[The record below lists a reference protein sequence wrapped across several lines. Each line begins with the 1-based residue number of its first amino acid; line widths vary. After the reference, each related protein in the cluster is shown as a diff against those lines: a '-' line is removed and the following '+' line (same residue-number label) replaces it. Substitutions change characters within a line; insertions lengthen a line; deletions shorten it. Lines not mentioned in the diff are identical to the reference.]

1 MKRISKSVVAAW
13 ALIPSLLI
21 GGCATPQAPEF
32 GGRWRPVNRFASTTE
47 AVPLQQSYVFQ
58 ASPMDGTLKNMLER
72 WAKDS
77 DMTLSYLHP
86 YDFRLHAP
94 AGTIHTGDLNVAAS
108 RLNEVYAPQQVSV
121 SVQGN
126 QLVVK
131 LVDAAQTK

>member
-1 MKRISKSVVAAW
+1 MKRISMSVVAAW
-13 ALIPSLLI
+13 AFIPSLLI

-77 DMTLSYLHP
+77 GMTLSYLHP

-94 AGTIHTGDLNVAAS
+94 VATIHTGDLNVAAS
-108 RLNEVYAPQQVSV
+108 RLNEVYARQQVSV